1 MLEEWIAMASTLQIK
16 QSRQAARVPVTVIE
30 LAGEMDASNYEQFQK
45 EALQSIE
52 AGALYV
58 LLDFSQLS
66 YISSAGLRALYI
78 LANAL
83 SAKGEIASGTINL
96 NTGSFKSPYFKL
108 FNPSPNVRQ
117 ALDMMGFTMSMEIYS
132 DFNQALASF

>member
-1 MLEEWIAMASTLQIK
+1 MASILQIK
-16 QSRQAARVPVTVIE
+16 QSQHEARVPITVFE

-45 EALQSIE
+45 RALQAIE
-52 AGALYV
+52 AGARYV

-66 YISSAGLRALYI
+66 YISSAGLRALFM

-96 NTGSFKSPYFKL
+96 NTGAFKSPYFKL

-132 DFNQALASF
+132 DFTQALASF